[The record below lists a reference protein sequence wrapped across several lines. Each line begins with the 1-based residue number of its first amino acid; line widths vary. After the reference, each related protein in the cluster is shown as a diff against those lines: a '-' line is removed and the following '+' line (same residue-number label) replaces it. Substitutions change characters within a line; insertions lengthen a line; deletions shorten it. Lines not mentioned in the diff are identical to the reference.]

1 MHPHE
6 GNGSPED
13 RRLQIAVAGGS
24 IGGLCAGLALH
35 GSEFDVNLYER
46 HPGPMDTR
54 GAGIVVQGELV
65 QLLDTYGA
73 PPLPTTSCRVRRYLD
88 PQGGDG
94 QVQSMPQAF
103 TSWEAIDETRRVAC
117 PKERYHMGATLV
129 GMNDP
134 GNGQAVSAE
143 IEGHGHI
150 KADLLVCADGAQ
162 SPTRR
167 QLLPPCSQSTRAML
181 PGAARSTKRMRQKSL
196 CAFSRTPSPS
206 QSPARAGTS

>member
-6 GNGSPED
+6 GSGSPED

-35 GSEFDVNLYER
+35 GSGFDVNVYER

-103 TSWEAIDETRRVAC
+103 TSWEAIYETLRAAF

-129 GMNDP
+129 GVNDP
-134 GNGQAVSAE
+134 GDGQAVSAE

-150 KADLLVCADGAQ
+150 KTDLLVCADGAQ

-167 QLLPPCSQSTRAML
+167 RCPTCSQSTRAMS
-181 PGAARSTKRMRQKSL
+181 PGVARSTKRMRQKSL

-206 QSPARAGTS
+206 QRPARAGTS